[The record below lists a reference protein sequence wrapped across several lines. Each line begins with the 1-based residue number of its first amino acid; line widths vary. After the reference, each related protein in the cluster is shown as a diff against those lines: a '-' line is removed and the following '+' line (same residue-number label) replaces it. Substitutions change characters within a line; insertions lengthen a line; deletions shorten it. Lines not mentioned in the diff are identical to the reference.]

1 MLVYDS
7 NSPLHLHPFQIL
19 IHQLVRIWL
28 HKIIHTAGI
37 QFEINLQCFHSISPN
52 WIKIINEKINFSFN
66 MTSPPGSHPQ
76 LPHPSPSGNL
86 MPSSPLNP
94 QPSPMTAHSPGPN
107 LAYMQSHPD
116 SSPFAA
122 MSPAAANWPGS
133 PRPSPRP
140 GQSPEHKIQPQGMN

>member
-1 MLVYDS
+1 
-7 NSPLHLHPFQIL
+7 
-19 IHQLVRIWL
+19 
-28 HKIIHTAGI
+28 
-37 QFEINLQCFHSISPN
+37 
-52 WIKIINEKINFSFN
+52 

-94 QPSPMTAHSPGPN
+94 QPSPMAVHSPGPN

-140 GQSPEHKIQPQGMN
+140 GQSPEHKLQPQGT